1 MASVCFLLP
10 PGSQM
15 IYFGGKKK
23 FSFFFF
29 RVGFAMVKTLFL
41 QYI

>member
-10 PGSQM
+10 AGSQ
-15 IYFGGKKK
+15 IYFGGKIK

-29 RVGFAMVKTLFL
+29 RVGFDTVTTVFL
-41 QYI
+41 PYF